1 MLLLLLLSSVIYL
14 AHAASIKVPSPNGR
28 EIDAKT
34 PWDLIEAIY
43 GTSGLRSFNGTW
55 ITGEWVV
62 TSRYQCTVYVR
73 KHVVNILSATPRL
86 IPFPREYPTGNFLIN
101 MLTMHARCELNRQFP
116 SGFICLPYCSPYL

>member
-28 EIDAKT
+28 ENDAKT

-43 GTSGLRSFNGTW
+43 GTSGIRSFNGTW

-62 TSRYQCTVYVR
+62 TSRYQCTQ
-73 KHVVNILSATPRL
+73 
-86 IPFPREYPTGNFLIN
+86 
-101 MLTMHARCELNRQFP
+101 HAC
-116 SGFICLPYCSPYL
+116 

>member
-28 EIDAKT
+28 ENDAKT

-43 GTSGLRSFNGTW
+43 GTSGIRSFNGTW

-62 TSRYQCTVYVR
+62 TSRYQCTQHAC
-73 KHVVNILSATPRL
+73 KHVVNIHIICNATVKSRCQRIPDGELSYQYALRT
-86 IPFPREYPTGNFLIN
+86 E
-101 MLTMHARCELNRQFP
+101 
-116 SGFICLPYCSPYL
+116 